1 MSGPN
6 QYITSINLRR
16 IAVWPRLN

>member
-1 MSGPN
+1 MNGPN